1 MPRPFR
7 LPVSRRAGL
16 HAAAALALA
25 AALGGVGC
33 SRPEPV
39 AFKGIDITGATYA
52 QTLNLTDASGQPRT
66 LADFKGKVAVVFFGY
81 TQCPDVC
88 PTTLAEVAAAKQML
102 GAEGSKLVGVFV
114 TVDPE
119 RDTPEVLKAYVANF
133 GSDFVALR
141 GSLDET
147 KAIARDFKV
156 FYAKVPG
163 QTEGS
168 YTIDHTANAFV
179 FDPQGRVRL
188 VERYGSGPEA
198 LAHDVKALLGGA

>member
-1 MPRPFR
+1 MPRTFAHS
-7 LPVSRRAGL
+7 VYRRAGL
-16 HAAAALALA
+16 HAATALALA
-25 AALGGVGC
+25 AALAGAGC
-33 SRPEPV
+33 NRPEPV

-52 QTLNLTDASGQPRT
+52 QALNLTDATGQPRT

-102 GAEGSKLVGVFV
+102 GADGSKLVGVFV

>member
-1 MPRPFR
+1 MPRTFAHS
-7 LPVSRRAGL
+7 VSRRAGL
-16 HAAAALALA
+16 RAATALALA
-25 AALGGVGC
+25 TALAGAGC

-52 QTLNLTDASGQPRT
+52 QTLNLTDATGQPRT

-102 GAEGSKLVGVFV
+102 GADGSKLVGVFV

-119 RDTPEVLKAYVANF
+119 RDAPEVLKAYVANF
-133 GSDFVALR
+133 GADFVALR